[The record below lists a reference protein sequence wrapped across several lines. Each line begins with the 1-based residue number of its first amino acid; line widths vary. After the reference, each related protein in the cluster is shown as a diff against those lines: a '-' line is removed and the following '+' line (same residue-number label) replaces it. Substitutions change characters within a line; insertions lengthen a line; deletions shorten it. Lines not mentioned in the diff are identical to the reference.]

1 MKRRYIALL
10 AIVIPVAIVYGFN
23 LTHAALYEWLM
34 GYLLAIVLV
43 FKASL
48 LSLWFA
54 TKLKFIAFLKSLTVV
69 QSFLLL
75 IKRWL
80 LDNVLMEWLK
90 KNIFS
95 HIKEGIDEIKAYYL
109 HLNLKAKLRQAGN
122 ILLIGT
128 LLALLGYLSGYLD
141 HLLFFAQVKLFA
153 SALFQ
158 GIITFLT
165 KITTTLLSWLGS
177 SWLAP
182 ILQVFAL
189 SYLLTLIEKWFGPQN
204 PLSRFFNAVG
214 EKINA
219 LFYYVGILKQ
229 KHIDPVECKVAEG
242 SQRVN
247 SKLRDLIKN
256 KKIKEEFRYM
266 ERFENIIM
274 QGHIDAYYSVKEMD
288 KVTDKR
294 ELYRLINQK
303 TKDNIDIVAYVSR
316 NKYGIL
322 LEESV
327 QDTFYHDIFLL
338 ESFASHQE
346 HGVKVYDEPQD
357 PNHIDHT
364 DFWVLNTSKYP
375 VIIGSESNNFNPQ
388 CIQPHGLALIQTKHP
403 FRYEDKDVYAQYE
416 GVKVYV
422 TPVERS

>member
-1 MKRRYIALL
+1 MKRRYKALL
-10 AIVIPVAIVYGFN
+10 AVVVPVAVVYGCK
-23 LTHAALYEWLM
+23 LTDTALYDWLM
-34 GYLLAIVLV
+34 GYLIAIVLI
-43 FKASL
+43 FKTSL

-54 TKLKFIAFLKSLTVV
+54 TKLKFIAFLKGLTLF
-69 QSFLLL
+69 QGLFLL

-80 LDNVLMEWLK
+80 LDNVLMEWLRK
-90 KNIFS
+90 HVFS
-95 HIKEGIDEIKAYYL
+95 HIKEALEDVKEFYI
-109 HLNLKAKLRQAGN
+109 HLNLKAKLRQVGQ
-122 ILLIGT
+122 IFLWGSGF
-128 LLALLGYLSGYLD
+128 ALLGYLSGYLD
-141 HLLFFAQVKLFA
+141 HIFFFAQAKLIA

-158 GIITFLT
+158 GIIGYTT
-165 KITTTLLSWLGS
+165 KILTTLLSWFTS

-189 SYLLTLIEKWFGPQN
+189 SYVLALIERWFGPNN
-204 PLSRFFNAVG
+204 PISRTVNAIG
-214 EKINA
+214 DKLNI
-219 LFYYVGILKQ
+219 LFYYFGILKQ

-242 SQRVN
+242 SQRIN
-247 SKLRDLIKN
+247 AKLRDLIKN
-256 KKIKEEFRYM
+256 KKIREEFLYM

-274 QGHIDAYYSVKEMD
+274 KGHIDAYYSIKDMD

-294 ELYRLINQK
+294 ELYRIINQK
-303 TKDNIDIVAYVSR
+303 TKDNIDIVAFVSR

-327 QDTFYHDIFLL
+327 KDSFYHDIFLL

-364 DFWVLNTSKYP
+364 DFWVLNTSKFP
-375 VIIGSESNNFNPQ
+375 VIIGSESDNFKPQ

-403 FRYEDKDVYAQYE
+403 FSYEQKDVYAQYE

-422 TPVERS
+422 TPVER

>member
-10 AIVIPVAIVYGFN
+10 AVVVPVAVVYGFK
-23 LTHAALYEWLM
+23 LTNTPIYDWLM
-34 GYLLAIVLV
+34 GYLIAIVLV
-43 FKASL
+43 FKTSL

-54 TKLKFIAFLKSLTVV
+54 TKLKFIAFVKGLTVV
-69 QSFLLL
+69 QSFLLI

-90 KNIFS
+90 KNVFS
-95 HIKEGIDEIKAYYL
+95 HIKEAFDDIKAFYM
-109 HLNLKAKLRQAGN
+109 HLNFKAKLKQLGN
-122 ILLIGT
+122 ILIFGSIFV
-128 LLALLGYLSGYLD
+128 LLGYLSGYLD
-141 HLLFFAQVKLFA
+141 HLLFFAQVKLLA
-153 SALFQ
+153 TALMQ
-158 GIITFLT
+158 GIITYAT
-165 KITTTLLSWLGS
+165 KIITTILSWFTS

-189 SYLLTLIEKWFGPQN
+189 SYLLTLIEKWFGPDN
-204 PLSRFFNAVG
+204 PVSRFFNAIG
-214 EKINA
+214 DKLNT
-219 LFYYVGILKQ
+219 LLYYFGLLKQ
-229 KHIDPVECKVAEG
+229 KHIDPVECKVVQG
-242 SQRVN
+242 SQKVN
-247 SKLRDLIKN
+247 AKLRDLIKN
-256 KKIKEEFRYM
+256 KKIKEEFLYM

-274 QGHIDAYYSVKEMD
+274 QGHINAYYSIKDMD

-294 ELYRLINQK
+294 ELYRIINQK
-303 TKDNIDIVAYVSR
+303 TKDNIDIVAFVSR

-322 LEESV
+322 LEESIK
-327 QDTFYHDIFLL
+327 DSFYHDIFLL

-364 DFWVLNTSKYP
+364 DFWVLNTSKFP

-403 FRYEDKDVYAQYE
+403 FSYEEKDVYAQYE

-422 TPVERS
+422 TPVER